1 MASTSYDKSLVAYK
15 ITQWIE
21 GIDDIFQWN
30 ESIKSADDYTSSME
44 GMKTLAATAMLLQ
57 AIGEGIKKVDS
68 ITNGSLFEL
77 RPEIPWRQI
86 KGMRDHIAHG
96 YFEINAELVYDVVN
110 KELMPLKE
118 ALSYILNEV

>member
-30 ESIKSADDYTSSME
+30 ESIRSADDYTSSME